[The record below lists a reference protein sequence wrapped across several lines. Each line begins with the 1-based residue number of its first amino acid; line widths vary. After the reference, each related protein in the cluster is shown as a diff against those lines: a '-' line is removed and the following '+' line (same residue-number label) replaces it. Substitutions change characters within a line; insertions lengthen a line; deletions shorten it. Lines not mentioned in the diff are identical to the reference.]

1 MVNKPYT
8 REQID
13 DAYRRIIVM
22 SLTGNAA
29 LYFFPSVFGGFVCLM
44 LGIVFSMSIVGLTH
58 MEKQL
63 NR

>member
-1 MVNKPYT
+1 MNNKTYT

-22 SLTGNAA
+22 SLAGNAA
-29 LYFFPSVFGGFVCLM
+29 LYFFPSTFGGFVCLM
-44 LGIVFSMSIVGLTH
+44 LGIVFSLSLIGLTH